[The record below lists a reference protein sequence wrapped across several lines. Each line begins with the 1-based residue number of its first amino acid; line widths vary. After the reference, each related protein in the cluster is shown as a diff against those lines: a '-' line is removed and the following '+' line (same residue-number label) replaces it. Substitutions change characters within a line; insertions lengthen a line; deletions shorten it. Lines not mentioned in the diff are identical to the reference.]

1 EAEAIRR
8 PEVCM
13 TVAGNMILVAD
24 SRAMLERALATREGQ
39 NEILA
44 DSVEYKLVRDRIK
57 AQLRDQESS
66 IVSYTRPEESL
77 RLFYDLAADPE
88 NKARLKELSESNPI
102 FAALS
107 NGLEKYKLPPFEVIA
122 KYLAPAGSF
131 IVEDET
137 GIHQTAFSM
146 RRE

>member
-1 EAEAIRR
+1 
-8 PEVCM
+8 
-13 TVAGNMILVAD
+13 
-24 SRAMLERALATREGQ
+24 
-39 NEILA
+39 
-44 DSVEYKLVRDRIK
+44 VRDRIK

-88 NKARLKELSESNPI
+88 NKARLKELSENNPI

-107 NGLEKYKLPPFEVIA
+107 NGLEKYKLPPIEVIA